1 MLEAEVVDMEVVLAE
16 GLEVVVVP
24 IQTAPVSPLLVTALA
39 EAAEEA
45 KMVMVVL
52 VVTA

>member
-24 IQTAPVSPLLVTALA
+24 RRTAPVPTLLVTGLA
-39 EAAEEA
+39 EEAEEA